1 LSATEVHYDYVSG
14 VSVGAINTAYFSIFD
29 FGQEKEAVKSMEA
42 MYLTNAPLFEFW
54 PTYVFEPFWKDSI
67 IDPSQLYDKLH
78 VLLNNK
84 PYKRKISIQSVD
96 VNTGKIIIFDETIK
110 DDEMRAKVVLSSA
123 SIPAFFP
130 PVKIDKWALV
140 DGGTF

>member
-1 LSATEVHYDYVSG
+1 
-14 VSVGAINTAYFSIFD
+14 
-29 FGQEKEAVKSMEA
+29 
-42 MYLTNAPLFEFW
+42 
-54 PTYVFEPFWKDSI
+54 
-67 IDPSQLYDKLH
+67 
-78 VLLNNK
+78 
-84 PYKRKISIQSVD
+84 VD